1 MKRGFVLESPAHE
14 EVDSALSILNKLNDM
29 FNVTIGIAE
38 DVIISWHY
46 DADAGI
52 GLVKLV

>member
-38 DVIISWHY
+38 DVIIS
-46 DADAGI
+46 
-52 GLVKLV
+52 